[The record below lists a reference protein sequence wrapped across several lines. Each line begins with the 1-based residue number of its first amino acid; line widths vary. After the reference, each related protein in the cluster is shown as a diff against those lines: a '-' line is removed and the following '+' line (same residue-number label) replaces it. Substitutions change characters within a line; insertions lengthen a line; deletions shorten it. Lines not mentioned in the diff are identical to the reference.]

1 MKREMNRRD
10 FVRFSAIGAG
20 VLALGGLGVRE
31 LIEAGMAA
39 EFTET
44 RPLLGTFIT
53 IKLIETD
60 ERASRANIE
69 DTFAEIERLSAI
81 LSRHDPAS
89 ELSILNRTGAIDA
102 ASPELLGVIQKAL
115 NFSDITGGA
124 FDISVMPLLSLYAD
138 SFADGGSPPSE
149 KTIEATREL
158 VGYRGIDIKD
168 RSITLGAPGM
178 RLTLDGI
185 AKGFV
190 IDQAAALLRARGLT
204 QVLVE
209 AGGDMSLRGMRQD
222 GQPWKIGLTHPR
234 ALAGYYEVLQTSNDC
249 LATSG
254 DYENAFTADYSWHH
268 IIDPRLGHSPRE
280 VASAT
285 VIAPD
290 TSYADAM
297 ATAAIVLGVT
307 DAIAL
312 FERLPGVQA
321 LLIDKG
327 MKSHVTSGFYAAVS
341 ASASGS

>member
-1 MKREMNRRD
+1 MKREINRRD

-31 LIEAGMAA
+31 LIEAGTAA

-89 ELSILNRTGAIDA
+89 ELSILNRTGAIGA
-102 ASPELLGVIQKAL
+102 ASPELLGVVQKAK
-115 NFSDITGGA
+115 NFADITGGA
-124 FDISVMPLLSLYAD
+124 FDVTMLPLLTLYSD
-138 SFADGGSPPSE
+138 SFADCGSPPSE
-149 KTIEATREL
+149 AAIEAAREM
-158 VGYRGIDIKD
+158 VDYHRIEIKD

-178 RLTLDGI
+178 GLTLDGI

-321 LLIDKG
+321 FLIDKG
-327 MKSHVTSGFYAAVS
+327 MKSHVTSGFYDMVS
-341 ASASGS
+341 ASASGT